1 MERQLKKIISSIT
14 LLIASG
20 VGSLSAA
27 EITHQFNSPAFSG
40 LGHSSHV
47 LTIYQLET
55 QQKEKNKAETAA
67 LKAEADRIEA
77 NKPQNKFKANLE
89 SKIYNEI
96 ATKVSQSLFNGSCSQ
111 DTGSCGNIANLAGN
125 SVEWTV
131 SGGMIT
137 IRITNLTDPSQ
148 DLVMTMPVA
157 TFSY

>member
-1 MERQLKKIISSIT
+1 MSKKLIT
-14 LLIASG
+14 LLALLP
-20 VGSLSAA
+20 SLALAA
-27 EITHQFNSPAFSG
+27 ELTHNFNSPAFSG
-40 LGHSSHV
+40 SGYSSHV
-47 LTIYQLET
+47 LTIYQLEQ
-55 QQKEKNKAETAA
+55 QQKAVNKAEAAA
-67 LKAEADRIEA
+67 LKAEAERTEA

-111 DTGSCGNIANLAGN
+111 DTGSCGNIANLGGN

-131 SGGMIT
+131 TGGMIT

>member
-1 MERQLKKIISSIT
+1 MSKK
-14 LLIASG
+14 LLILLALLP
-20 VGSLSAA
+20 SLTLAA
-27 EITHQFNSPAFSG
+27 ELTHNFNSPAFSG
-40 LGHSSHV
+40 IGYSSHV
-47 LTIYQLET
+47 LTIYQLEQ
-55 QQKEKNKAETAA
+55 QQKEKNKAEANA
-67 LKAEADRIEA
+67 LKAEAERTEA
-77 NKPQNKFKANLE
+77 NKPQNRFKSNLE

-111 DTGSCGNIANLAGN
+111 DTGSCGNIANLGGN

>member
-1 MERQLKKIISSIT
+1 MSRRLLT
-14 LLIASG
+14 LAVLLP
-20 VGSLSAA
+20 SLAIGA
-27 EITHQFNSPAFSG
+27 ELTHTFNSPAFSG
-40 LGHSSHV
+40 LGYSSHV
-47 LTIYQLET
+47 LTIYQLEQ
-55 QQKEKNKAETAA
+55 QQKEKNKAESAA
-67 LKAEADRIEA
+67 LKAEAERTEA

-96 ATKVSQSLFNGSCSQ
+96 ATKVSQSLFNGTCSQ
-111 DTGSCGNIANLAGN
+111 DTTVCGNIANLAGN

-131 SGGMIT
+131 NGGMIT

>member
-1 MERQLKKIISSIT
+1 MTKVLKCVATTIMVMVSY
-14 LLIASG
+14 G
-20 VGSLSAA
+20 VNSA
-27 EITHQFNSPAFSG
+27 ELTHNFNSPAFSG
-40 LGHSSHV
+40 IGYSSHV
-47 LTIYQLET
+47 LTIYQLEQ
-55 QQKEKNKAETAA
+55 QQKEKNKAEANA
-67 LKAEADRIEA
+67 LKAEAERTEA
-77 NKPQNKFKANLE
+77 NKPQNKFKSNLE

-111 DTGSCGNIANLAGN
+111 DTGSCGNIANLGGN

-131 SGGMIT
+131 NGGMIT

>member
-1 MERQLKKIISSIT
+1 MKKVLLAT
-14 LLIASG
+14 LLLP
-20 VGSLSAA
+20 SLAIGA
-27 EITHQFNSPAFSG
+27 ELTHNFNSPAFSG
-40 LGHSSHV
+40 IGYSSHV
-47 LTIYQLET
+47 LTIYQLEQ
-55 QQKEKNKAETAA
+55 QQKEKNKAETNA
-67 LKAEADRIEA
+67 LKAEAERAEA
-77 NKPQNKFKANLE
+77 NLPQNRFKANLE

-111 DTGSCGNIANLAGN
+111 DTGSCGNIANLGGN

-131 SGGMIT
+131 NGGMIT

>member
-1 MERQLKKIISSIT
+1 MSRKLLTLALLLPSIA
-14 LLIASG
+14 IG
-20 VGSLSAA
+20 A
-27 EITHQFNSPAFSG
+27 ELTHNFNSPAFSG
-40 LGHSSHV
+40 LGYSSHV
-47 LTIYQLET
+47 LTIYQLEQ
-55 QQKEKNKAETAA
+55 QQKEKNKAEASA
-67 LKAEADRIEA
+67 LKAEAERAEA

-96 ATKVSQSLFNGSCSQ
+96 ATKVSQSLFNGTCSQ

-131 SGGMIT
+131 DNNMIT

>member
-1 MERQLKKIISSIT
+1 MSKTIIT
-14 LLIASG
+14 LAVLLP
-20 VGSLSAA
+20 SLALGA
-27 EITHQFNSPAFSG
+27 ELTHNFNSPAFSG
-40 LGHSSHV
+40 LGYSSHV
-47 LTIYQLET
+47 LTIYQLEQ
-55 QQKEKNKAETAA
+55 QQKEKNKAETKA
-67 LKAEADRIEA
+67 LQAEAERAEA

-96 ATKVSQSLFNGSCSQ
+96 ATKVSQSLFNGTCSQ

-125 SVEWTV
+125 SVEWSV
-131 SGGMIT
+131 DGGMIT

>member
-1 MERQLKKIISSIT
+1 MSKK
-14 LLIASG
+14 LLILLAL
-20 VGSLSAA
+20 VPSLALAA
-27 EITHQFNSPAFSG
+27 ELTHHFNSPAFSG
-40 LGHSSHV
+40 IGYSSHV
-47 LTIYQLET
+47 LTIYQLEQ
-55 QQKEKNKAETAA
+55 QQKEKNKAETNA
-67 LKAEADRIEA
+67 LKAEAERAEA
-77 NKPQNKFKANLE
+77 NKPQNRFKSNLE

-111 DTGSCGNIANLAGN
+111 DTGSCGNIANLGGN

-131 SGGMIT
+131 NGGMIT